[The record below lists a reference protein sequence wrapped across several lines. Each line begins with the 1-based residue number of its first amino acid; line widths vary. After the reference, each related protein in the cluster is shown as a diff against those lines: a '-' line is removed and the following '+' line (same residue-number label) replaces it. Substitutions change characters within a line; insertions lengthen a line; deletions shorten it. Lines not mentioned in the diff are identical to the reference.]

1 MVSST
6 HINFSYNL
14 GKLAQKKIEVLQE
27 LKIIKSK
34 NSDYKILD
42 IGGGLKRNI
51 FPKNLILLTMF

>member
-6 HINFSYNL
+6 QINFSYNL

-34 NSDYKILD
+34 NVYERFAYLYS
-42 IGGGLKRNI
+42 
-51 FPKNLILLTMF
+51 F

>member
-42 IGGGLKRNI
+42 IGGG
-51 FPKNLILLTMF
+51 

>member
-6 HINFSYNL
+6 QINFSYNL

-42 IGGGLKRNI
+42 IGGG
-51 FPKNLILLTMF
+51 

>member
-42 IGGGLKRNI
+42 IGGLKRNI
-51 FPKNLILLTMF
+51 FPKNLILLIMF